1 MRTSSLNFATCS
13 LPPFWRPLIA
23 IDYRMVCVYNSKVG
37 QASEGSFFDTTAVG
51 HPQSSEAPK
60 VGSGFEFAAPR
71 SADPE
76 SQPVQPTVSQDFF
89 TASGS
94 ATDVSA
100 TLSHPQ
106 VGRWGSCSKSMETY
120 LKNPGP
126 GGDHGPATSISVFPQ
141 QPNFAIWSLAQIS
154 GAIRC
159 SFNTRFRTRF
169 WRVLV
174 QIPREAPEGSGADIS
189 WGSGGFC
196 AVPEGSGADT
206 SWGSGGF
213 RCFSMA

>member
-1 MRTSSLNFATCS
+1 MFT
-13 LPPFWRPLIA
+13 
-23 IDYRMVCVYNSKVG
+23 NSKVG
-37 QASEGSFFDTTAVG
+37 QTSEGSFFDTTAVG
-51 HPQSSEAPK
+51 PQSSEAPK
-60 VGSGFEFAAPR
+60 FGSGFEFAAPR

-76 SQPVQPTVSQDFF
+76 SQPVQPIVSQDFF

-120 LKNPGP
+120 LKNPVP
-126 GGDHGPATSISVFPQ
+126 LWDHGPATSISVFPQ
-141 QPNFAIWSLAQIS
+141 LPNFAMGSLAQIS

-174 QIPREAPEGSGADIS
+174 HISRE
-189 WGSGGFC
+189 
-196 AVPEGSGADT
+196 VPEVSGADT
-206 SWGSGGF
+206 P
-213 RCFSMA
+213 